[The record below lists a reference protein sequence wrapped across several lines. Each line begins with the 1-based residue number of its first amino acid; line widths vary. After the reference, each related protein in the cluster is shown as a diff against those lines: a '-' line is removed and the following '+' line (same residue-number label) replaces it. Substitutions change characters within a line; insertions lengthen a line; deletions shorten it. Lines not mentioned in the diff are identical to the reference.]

1 MGLGQLVRRWGLALV
16 LAATSLISWQAAETR
31 DTDDVSFERVDY
43 DQSLATS
50 MLSAR
55 RIPRTIQAP
64 VVDDRIRPSIQTLAD
79 GSPPDS
85 CLLVQAGDRVL
96 PPSLN
101 VGRGLVPASNQK
113 LLTTYVALV
122 LLGPDFRY
130 ETTVEAPV
138 APVDGV
144 IDGDLYLI
152 GSGDPFLSTEEWW
165 AQYEVTDG
173 RFHTRLE
180 DLADN
185 IVDSGVTSITGQLV
199 GDESLFD
206 TVRLGPWD
214 ERLIAG
220 KQSGPLSALTVNEGF
235 VDWPTAYANSSRLR
249 NETDNPPLH
258 AASVL
263 AQLLQERGVTIGGIG
278 AGDAPDATI
287 TVASVASPPL
297 SQIVTHVNSYSS
309 NIGAELLLKRIG
321 LVRAGTGT
329 TTAGAATMIEVLAEQ
344 GVPTDDL
351 IVDDGSGLAETNRL
365 TCQALATVLSNAG
378 PESPLADSLA
388 IGGVRGSLLNRFVD
402 TPAVGDVAAKTGTLN
417 DAIALSGFVR
427 SDTASDTYLTFA
439 HVANSEF
446 IITDESVRGLQEDFI
461 IALTTYPGAP
471 AIEDLSPLEPVAN

>member
-16 LAATSLISWQAAETR
+16 LAATSLVSWQAAETR
-31 DTDDVSFERVDY
+31 DTDDVSFERLDY
-43 DQSLATS
+43 EQSLATS

-64 VVDDRIRPSIQTLAD
+64 VVDDRIQPSIEKLAA

-85 CLLVQAGDRVL
+85 CLLVQSDDRVL
-96 PPSLN
+96 LPSLN
-101 VGRGLVPASNQK
+101 VSRGLVPASNQK
-113 LLTTYVALV
+113 VLTTYVALV

-144 IDGDLYLI
+144 IDGNLYLI

-165 AQYEVTDG
+165 TQYEIVDD

-206 TVRLGPWD
+206 TIRLGPWD

-235 VDWPTAYANSSRLR
+235 VDWPAVYASSSRLR
-249 NETDNPPLH
+249 SESADPPRD
-258 AASVL
+258 AASAL

-278 AGDAPDATI
+278 TGAAPDATI
-287 TVASVASPPL
+287 TVASVVSPPL
-297 SQIVTHVNSYSS
+297 SQIITHINSYSS
-309 NIGAELLLKRIG
+309 NLGAELLLKRVG
-321 LVRAGTGT
+321 LVRAGTGST
-329 TTAGAATMIEVLAEQ
+329 EAGAATVLDMLAEQ

-351 IVDDGSGLAETNRL
+351 VVDDGSGLAESNQL
-365 TCQALATVLSNAG
+365 ACQAMAAVLANTG
-378 PESPLADSLA
+378 PDSPLGRSLA

-402 TPAVGDVAAKTGTLN
+402 TPAAGDVLAKTGTLN

-427 SDTASDTYLTFA
+427 SATTDETYLAFA
-439 HVANSEF
+439 HVANGEF
-446 IITDESVRGLQEDFI
+446 IITDESVRDLQDDFVV
-461 IALTTYPGAP
+461 ALTTYPGAP
-471 AIEDLSPLEPVAN
+471 AIEDLSPLEPVEN